1 MGDFNKVRA
10 PKERFGSIFNKQGA
24 EVFNYFIALKGL
36 VDVPMVGCSFT
47 WVHKSASK
55 MSKLDRFLI
64 SEDKGDFNPPILN
77 KPENII
83 KDLQNLDRVEASEL
97 AQKSKTKWVIEGDKN
112 SKYFHG
118 ILNKKQSQL
127 TVRGILV
134 EGIWI
139 VKNEFFMHFQNGFDH
154 PGPSRLI
161 LDMNFPNILS
171 EDQRDDMERPVSKDE
186 IKKAIWDCGLDKS
199 PGPDGFTFGF
209 YRRPI
214 SLIGSL
220 YKIIA
225 KILANRL
232 VGVLSELVDEV
243 QSAFVANRQILDGP
257 FILNELIQWCK
268 SKKRQ
273 TMVFKVDFEKAFD
286 SVRWDYLHDILRKFS
301 FGDRWCR
308 WIQSCLSS
316 FRGSILVNG
325 SPTNE
330 FQFHKGLKQGDL
342 ISPFLFILI
351 METLHLSF
359 QNVVNEGM
367 FKGVSIGSSLNLS
380 HLFYADD
387 VVLIGQWSDSN
398 IKIIVQV
405 LECFFRASGLRINI
419 QKSKLIG
426 IAVEEDKVLQVAHSI
441 GCLTFTT
448 AFSYLGVKV
457 GGMMSR
463 TQAWDDIINKLTT
476 RLSKWKMK
484 TLSIEGHLT
493 LTKLVLGSTPI
504 YYMSMFK
511 APLQRNVL
519 ASKDKGGLGVSSFF
533 ALNRAL
539 MFKWV
544 WRFRNDNNSLWASI
558 IKALHGENGSIGTPS
573 KNTSIWLDIVR
584 DLDKLKNQG
593 INLLIF
599 ITKRVGNGE
608 NTLFWK
614 DVRKGDMPFMSLY
627 PRVFAL
633 ESNKNITVAHKLSQ
647 EDVGRSFRR
656 CPRGGV
662 EFDQFSNLLENL
674 EVVTLPDMHDRW
686 VWSLMGSGEFT
697 VASVRRYLD
706 DHTLPD
712 VSSKTRW
719 LKAVPIKV
727 NVHAWKVKL
736 DSLPTRF
743 NLYRRGLDI
752 PSILC
757 PICGKAA
764 ETTSHIFFSCSMARD
779 IYRKISTWWDIIL
792 VKVSSF
798 EEWSVWLSSIRLQ
811 GLRLEVL
818 EGVFFIIWWLVWNFR
833 NKLIFGVS
841 SPLMATLFDD
851 VVARSF
857 SWCRY
862 RCKLNISRS
871 DWVKNPSLSIL

>member
-1 MGDFNKVRA
+1 MINQKVL
-10 PKERFGSIFNKQGA
+10 
-24 EVFNYFIALKGL
+24 LKKML
-36 VDVPMVGCSFT
+36 TDIDVV
-47 WVHKSASK
+47 
-55 MSKLDRFLI
+55 L
-64 SEDKGDFNPPILN
+64 DKGDFNPPILN

-97 AQKSKTKWVIEGDKN
+97 AQKSNIKWVIEGDKN

-118 ILNKKQSQL
+118 ILNKKHSQL

-139 VKNEFFMHFQNGFDH
+139 DSPDVVKNEFFMHFQNRFDH

-161 LDMNFPNILS
+161 LDMIFPNILS

-186 IKKAIWDCGLDKS
+186 IKKAVWDCGLDKS

-209 YRRPI
+209 YR
-214 SLIGSL
+214 
-220 YKIIA
+220 
-225 KILANRL
+225 
-232 VGVLSELVDEV
+232 
-243 QSAFVANRQILDGP
+243 
-257 FILNELIQWCK
+257 
-268 SKKRQ
+268 
-273 TMVFKVDFEKAFD
+273 
-286 SVRWDYLHDILRKFS
+286 
-301 FGDRWCR
+301 
-308 WIQSCLSS
+308 
-316 FRGSILVNG
+316 RGSILVNG

-330 FQFHKGLKQGDL
+330 FQFHKGLKQGDP

-419 QKSKLIG
+419 QKSKLMG
-426 IAVEEDKVLQVAHSI
+426 IAVEEDKVLQAAHSI

-558 IKALHGENGSIGTPS
+558 IKALHGENGSIGTPF

-593 INLLIF
+593 INLLSF
-599 ITKRVGNGE
+599 ITKMVGNGE

-627 PRVFAL
+627 PRVYAL
-633 ESNKNITVAHKLSQ
+633 ESNKNITVVHKLSQ
-647 EDVGRSFRR
+647 EDVGMSFRR

-851 VVARSF
+851 VVASQVAASVWDSKDGGDNELVVGGAIMGKLITIDSYFKRKSSDTVENATQENKRSKASRSENF
-857 SWCRY
+857 QPQNEPQNQTEEHISEFP
-862 RCKLNISRS
+862 KLNSEEVDLNSLEIDPGKRKRTCESRS
-871 DWVKNPSLSIL
+871 LLHF